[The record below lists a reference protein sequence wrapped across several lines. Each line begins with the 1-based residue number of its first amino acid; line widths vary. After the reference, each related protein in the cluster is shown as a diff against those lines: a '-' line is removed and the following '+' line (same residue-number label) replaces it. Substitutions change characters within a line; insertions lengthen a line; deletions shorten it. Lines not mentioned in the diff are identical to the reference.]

1 MKPQA
6 FFKCLLL
13 IFFFS
18 VRAFA
23 QTDSIAATKPEKIVT
38 KHSIKIDNKLIN
50 YTATV
55 GTLILKNE
63 KDEPVASFGYTAYTK
78 DGEADMGK
86 RPITFS
92 YNGGPGSSSI
102 WLHMGVMGPRRVV
115 VNDPSP
121 NGPAPYKL
129 EDNNYCILDLWI
141 KIHMIKCI
149 FGSGKRGR
157 QIINA
162 IQHKYFHFRI
172 A

>member
-6 FFKCLLL
+6 FFKCLLF

-18 VRAFA
+18 ARSFA

-78 DGEADMGK
+78 DGEGDMSK

-92 YNGGPGSSSI
+92 YNGGP
-102 WLHMGVMGPRRVV
+102 
-115 VNDPSP
+115 
-121 NGPAPYKL
+121 
-129 EDNNYCILDLWI
+129 
-141 KIHMIKCI
+141 
-149 FGSGKRGR
+149 
-157 QIINA
+157 
-162 IQHKYFHFRI
+162 
-172 A
+172 